1 MAQRFQLSE
10 AELWTRKR
18 AVPTL
23 RQHPRKGATLFS
35 VAQKSSYAR
44 SSIDRQS
51 PSAPPPERRRECRGT
66 AIAQCVDATLAG
78 AEEDVFFAGGGA
90 AGVWA
95 LLPAGVMVE
104 QRSWNSALALV
115 S

>member
-18 AVPTL
+18 AVPTR
-23 RQHPRKGATLFS
+23 RQHRGQAPSPFRA
-35 VAQKSSYAR
+35 AR
-44 SSIDRQS
+44 CLAIRGPGLDQQ
-51 PSAPPPERRRECRGT
+51 PASAPPPWRRRERQALQT
-66 AIAQCVDATLAG
+66 AQCVDATWAG

-95 LLPAGVMVE
+95 VLPPGVMVE